1 MTSRYLLFVISIL
14 AIACGQKKEFVQPSI
29 EKITESVYASG
40 TVKSVGQY
48 QVYSKTSG
56 ILKSELVTEGDVVQ
70 KGQILFTISNDVS
83 RLNTDNAQLVAS
95 NADIRT
101 NTDKLRE
108 LSLTIE
114 LSKKKMQSDELTMSR
129 QRKLWSEQI
138 GTKYELEQRELAYA
152 NSKSAY
158 ESALLRYND
167 LKKQLNFSSQ
177 QTKKSLSISQSLMD
191 DFNVRSES
199 AGKVYAILKEKGEMI
214 SPQMPLAIV
223 GNANQFSLYL
233 QIDENDIA
241 SVALGQKVLITMDSY
256 KGKLY
261 EAVITKINPLMNE
274 KSRSFEVEASFT
286 LQPEVLYPNLTVEAN
301 IILQTKE
308 NALTIPRNYLIDDE
322 FVMLADKTKKKVKVG
337 LKDFQK
343 AEIVEGLNKD
353 DKIYLPQ

>member
-1 MTSRYLLFVISIL
+1 
-14 AIACGQKKEFVQPSI
+14 
-29 EKITESVYASG
+29 
-40 TVKSVGQY
+40 
-48 QVYSKTSG
+48 
-56 ILKSELVTEGDVVQ
+56 
-70 KGQILFTISNDVS
+70 
-83 RLNTDNAQLVAS
+83 
-95 NADIRT
+95 
-101 NTDKLRE
+101 
-108 LSLTIE
+108 
-114 LSKKKMQSDELTMSR
+114 MQSDELTMSR

-191 DFNVRSES
+191 DFNVRSEA

-286 LQPEVLYPNLTVEAN
+286 KQPEVLYPNLTVEAN

-322 FVMLADKTKKKVKVG
+322 FVLLADNKKKKVKVG

-343 AEIVEGLNKD
+343 AEIVEGLNKE

>member
-1 MTSRYLLFVISIL
+1 MTSRYLLFVISFLVIS
-14 AIACGQKKEFVQPSI
+14 CGQKKEFVQPTI

-40 TVKSVGQY
+40 TVKSAGQY
-48 QVYSKTSG
+48 QVFSKTSG
-56 ILKSELVTEGDVVQ
+56 ILKSELVTEGDLVQ
-70 KGQILFTISNDVS
+70 KGQILFTLSNDVS
-83 RLNTDNAQLVAS
+83 RLNTDNAQLLAN

-129 QRKLWSEQI
+129 QRKLWADQI

-191 DFNVRSES
+191 DFNVRCEA

-223 GNANQFSLYL
+223 GNGSQFSLYL

-256 KGKLY
+256 KGKLF

-286 LQPEVLYPNLTVEAN
+286 KQPKVLYPNLTVEAN

-322 FVMLADKTKKKVKVG
+322 FILLADNKKKKVKVG

-343 AEIVEGLNKD
+343 AEIVEGLNKE